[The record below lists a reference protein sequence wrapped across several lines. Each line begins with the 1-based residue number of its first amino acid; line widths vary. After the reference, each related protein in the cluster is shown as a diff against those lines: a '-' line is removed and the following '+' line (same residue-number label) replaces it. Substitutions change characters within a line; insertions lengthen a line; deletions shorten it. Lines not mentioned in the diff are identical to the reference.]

1 MGEIIYKD
9 IENEFR
15 ESYLNYAMSV
25 IVSRALPDVRDGL
38 KPVHRRILYS
48 MNEIG
53 LQSNKTT
60 KKAARIVGDVLG
72 KYHPHGDASVYDALV
87 RMAQDFSLRYLAV
100 DGQGNFGSID
110 GDPPAAMRYTEA
122 KMSKFADLMLKDIEK
137 KTVDF
142 GPNYD
147 ESLKEPLVLPSAVP
161 FLLAN
166 GSSGIA
172 VGMSTNIP
180 PYNMKEIVSGICAL
194 IDNPDINIDEIS
206 RHITG
211 PDFPTGGLIYGR
223 EGIRKALRTG
233 RGSIVMRAKTSI
245 EEINDGRDTREA
257 IIVTEIP
264 YVEKKSELIKRIAE
278 LVKDDRLQGISDVQD
293 HSDKDGLRIV
303 IKLKKNAVAKVVLN
317 QLFLHTNLQKN
328 FGVINLVLVNGMPKI
343 LNIKETMQEY
353 VNFRKEV
360 IRRRTEFELEKA
372 RERAHILQGLIIAQD
387 NIEEVVKIIREAEN
401 KNTAQVTLMERFN
414 LSDRQ
419 SNAILEMRLHQ
430 LTQLDVTKLRNEYE
444 EVCQLIARLEEILSS
459 DTNVLQVVREELIRD
474 TKPFMDERRTEIIDA
489 EGGAGIIEEDLIQ
502 EEDVVI
508 TMSHKGFIKRTPV
521 SDFRTQGKGGVGV
534 NGGKMRDDDFVKQMF
549 VVNTHEFLLFFTDKG
564 QVFLL
569 KAYQIPQAS
578 RTAKGEIIRNFI
590 NTTPEDQITAILTLK
605 DFNDT
610 SKSIFIATK
619 RGVVKKTSLSEFTRI
634 NQNGKRAITLA
645 EDDCVIDVIITSGKD
660 ELVLATKKGKALRID
675 ENDVRVM
682 GRTAGGVRGIK
693 LADDDELLG
702 LCPIFEN
709 GLIMMLTE
717 NGYGKRLEFDNF
729 SQHHRGTGGQLYY
742 KDKNN
747 KGEVAAVLSI
757 IEGEDIFAITVKGQ
771 IIRISS
777 DQISKQGRAASGIR
791 LVRVSDD
798 DKIIAASRAPASEEE
813 KTEEGDTTPATEEP
827 NAENITPETAET
839 VEETQET

>member
-38 KPVHRRILYS
+38 KPVHRRILYG
-48 MNEIG
+48 MNDIG
-53 LQSNKTT
+53 LQSNQKT

-72 KYHPHGDASVYDALV
+72 KYHPHGDASVYDALA
-87 RMAQDFSLRYLAV
+87 RMAQDFSLRYPAV

-122 KMSKFADLMLKDIEK
+122 RMSKFADLMLKDIDK
-137 KTVDF
+137 RTVDF

-147 ESLKEPLVLPSAVP
+147 ESLQEPLVLPSAVP
-161 FLLAN
+161 YLLAN

-180 PYNMKEIVSGICAL
+180 PYNMKEIVAGICAL
-194 IDNPDINIDEIS
+194 IDNPDISIDEIS
-206 RHITG
+206 KYITG

-233 RGSIVMRAKTSI
+233 RGTIITRARTNI
-245 EEINDGRDTREA
+245 EEINDGRETREA

-278 LVKDDRLQGISDVQD
+278 LVKDDRLQGISEVQD

-328 FGVINLVLVNGMPKI
+328 FSVINLVLVNGMPKI

-372 RERAHILQGLIIAQD
+372 KERAHILQGLIIAQD
-387 NIEEVVKIIREAEN
+387 NIEEVVRIIREAEN
-401 KNTAQVTLMERFN
+401 RDAAHATLRAQFELSER
-414 LSDRQ
+414 Q
-419 SNAILEMRLHQ
+419 ANAILDMRLHQ
-430 LTQLDVTKLRNEYE
+430 LTQLDVTKLRNEYDE
-444 EVCQLIARLEEILSS
+444 ICKLITKLEEILSS
-459 DTNVLQVVREELIRD
+459 EANILKVVRDELVED
-474 TKPFMDERRTEIIDA
+474 TKRFMDERRTEIIDA
-489 EGGAGIIEEDLIQ
+489 ESGTEIIEEDLIQ

-534 NGGKMRDDDFVKQMF
+534 TGGKMRDDDFVRQMF
-549 VVNTHEFLLFFTDKG
+549 VVNTHEYLLFFTDKG

-590 NTTPEDQITAILTLK
+590 NTTPEDQITAVLTLK

-619 RGVVKKTSLSEFTRI
+619 HGVVKKTSLSEFTRI

-645 EDDCVIDVIITSGKD
+645 ENDCVIDVIITSGKE
-660 ELVLATKKGKALRID
+660 ELVLATKRGKALRID

-693 LADDDELLG
+693 LTDDDELLG
-702 LCPIFEN
+702 LCPITEN

-717 NGYGKRLEFDNF
+717 NGYGKRIEFDNF
-729 SQHHRGTGGQLYY
+729 AQHHRGTSGQLYY

-757 IEGEDIFAITVKGQ
+757 QEGEDVFAISMKGQ

-798 DKIIAASRAPASEEE
+798 DKIIAASRAPAQTEENFQTE
-813 KTEEGDTTPATEEP
+813 DSVTVADEPKTENETSETTDEA
-827 NAENITPETAET
+827 
-839 VEETQET
+839 

>member
-53 LQSNKTT
+53 LQSNKAT

-137 KTVDF
+137 RTVDF

-147 ESLKEPLVLPSAVP
+147 ESLREPLVLPSAVP
-161 FLLAN
+161 YLLAN

-194 IDNPDINIDEIS
+194 IDNPDITIDEIS
-206 RHITG
+206 KHITG

-223 EGIRKALRTG
+223 DGIRKALRTG
-233 RGSIVMRAKTSI
+233 RGSIVMRARTSI
-245 EEINDGRDTREA
+245 EEINDGRETREA

-387 NIEEVVKIIREAEN
+387 NIDEVVRIIREAKD
-401 KNTAQVTLMERFN
+401 KNAAQITLMERFS
-414 LSDRQ
+414 LSERQ
-419 SNAILEMRLHQ
+419 SSAILEMRLHQ
-430 LTQLDVTKLRNEYE
+430 LTQLDVTKLHEEYE
-444 EVCQLIARLEEILSS
+444 EVCKLIARLEEILSS
-459 DTNVLQVVREELIRD
+459 DINILKVVREELIED
-474 TKPFMDERRTEIIDA
+474 TKPFMDERRTEIVEA

-549 VVNTHEFLLFFTDKG
+549 VVNTHEYLLFFTDKG

-619 RGVVKKTSLSEFTRI
+619 HGVVKKTSLSEFTRI

-645 EDDCVIDVIITSGKD
+645 EGDCVIDVIITSGKD
-660 ELVLATKKGKALRID
+660 ELVLATRKGKALRID

-693 LADDDELLG
+693 LTEDDELLG

-717 NGYGKRLEFDNF
+717 NGYGKRIEFDNF
-729 SQHHRGTGGQLYY
+729 SQHHRGTSGQLYY

-757 IEGEDIFAITVKGQ
+757 LEGEDVFAISVKGQ

-791 LVRVSDD
+791 LVRVSED
-798 DKIIAASRAPASEEE
+798 DKVIAASRAPAQPEENLQADGTVTGADEPKLENATSEN
-813 KTEEGDTTPATEEP
+813 T
-827 NAENITPETAET
+827 
-839 VEETQET
+839 EETQET